1 LHEQIVVKKKKK
13 KKKEDFFVYL
23 YISGF
28 GCPSGEHRKY
38 VFVYFSRYGNG
49 KRLVEYLGEKLSKK
63 NSTVQL
69 FRVNEVDPGKVPAA
83 DVYVFSAA
91 AEAFSLQR
99 DMKTFLKNLSGMDGK
114 KYGIINTHGMKKH
127 RLDKMEKIL
136 SKKNMVKLAGVEFQ
150 VQGVGVQSGNG
161 LPSGWEACLDEFAGK
176 LG

>member
-1 LHEQIVVKKKKK
+1 MSLKKRMISI
-13 KKKEDFFVYL
+13 VYL
-23 YISGF
+23 FIPGF
-28 GCPSGEHRKY
+28 VSPSGEHMKY

-63 NSTVQL
+63 NGTVQL
-69 FRVNEVDPGKVPAA
+69 FKVNEVDPGKVPAA

-99 DMKTFLKNLSGMDGK
+99 DMKTFLKNLSGMEGK
-114 KYGIINTHGMKKH
+114 KYGIINTHAMKKD
-127 RLDKMEKIL
+127 RLDTMEKIL

-150 VQGVGVQSGNG
+150 VQGAGVQSGNG
-161 LPSGWEACLDEFAGK
+161 LPNGWEACLDEFAGK